1 MTADAFM
8 AFSCWQHGQT
18 SFPAKAMYGMKSTRF
33 SMTTVSGSQQ
43 VVTPAQIAEATSK
56 IKARHTPAIAKDID
70 ALFTRMSREQAPVKV
85 KLNRPLPSDLPGGAL
100 LRIGPN
106 PRPGSDCR
114 GFLDGDGMLLSIVI
128 RPPEER
134 ADYCTLST
142 AWIRTR
148 GYEKEEAAGGKVK
161 KLYLN
166 IFGTINTKCSRV
178 ISFLF
183 LFNCMISSF
192 EDIHD
197 DILLRGYTRSEIS
210 LVESLSFYRYLL
222 WGTLS

>member
-1 MTADAFM
+1 MLSIARIALLFGCAMTADAFM

-18 SFPAKAMYGMKSTRF
+18 SFPAKAMYGIKSTRF

-148 GYEKEEAAGGKVK
+148 GYEKEEAAGGKVLFFTYFLALRYK
-161 KLYLN
+161 CRNCTIN
-166 IFGTINTKCSRV
+166 IFGTINENAPKST
-178 ISFLF
+178 LF
-183 LFNCMISSF
+183 SSF
-192 EDIHD
+192 SIA
-197 DILLRGYTRSEIS
+197 
-210 LVESLSFYRYLL
+210 
-222 WGTLS
+222 

>member
-1 MTADAFM
+1 MLSIVRIAALLFGCAVTADAFM
-8 AFSCWQHGQT
+8 AFSSWQHGQIY
-18 SFPAKAMYGMKSTRF
+18 FPAKAMSGIKSTRF
-33 SMTTVSGSQQ
+33 SMTTVSGSQ
-43 VVTPAQIAEATSK
+43 VVNQAQIAEATRK

-70 ALFTRMSREQAPVKV
+70 ALFTRMSREQAPVQV

-148 GYEKEEAAGGKVK
+148 GYEKEEAAGGKVLSFTYFLALRNK
-161 KLYLN
+161 YRNCTIN
-166 IFGTINTKCSRV
+166 IFGTINTKYSQV
-178 ISFLF
+178 ISFLL
-183 LFNCMISSF
+183 LFNS
-192 EDIHD
+192 
-197 DILLRGYTRSEIS
+197 
-210 LVESLSFYRYLL
+210 
-222 WGTLS
+222 